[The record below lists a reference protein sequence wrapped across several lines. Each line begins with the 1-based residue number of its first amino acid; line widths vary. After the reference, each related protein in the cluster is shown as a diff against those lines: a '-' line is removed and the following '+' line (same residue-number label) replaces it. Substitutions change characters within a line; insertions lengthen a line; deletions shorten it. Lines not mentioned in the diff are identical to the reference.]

1 MPGVFN
7 ICSSD
12 CYAPGLNVMNYSKV
26 IPERI
31 NSYTNAK
38 SSHRFIRTYDYLTIV
53 RRTNNI
59 EQWIKFFLSGV
70 IVIAETGSETFKK
83 IIELRKI
90 YDECTLIRQ
99 IMSTFAIMHMWTMK
113 IF

>member
-1 MPGVFN
+1 MDQIYRKP
-7 ICSSD
+7 ILYLSD
-12 CYAPGLNVMNYSKV
+12 FFEKNKG
-26 IPERI
+26 
-31 NSYTNAK
+31 SY
-38 SSHRFIRTYDYLTIV
+38 YDYLTIV
-53 RRTNNI
+53 RQTNNI

-70 IVIAETGSETFKK
+70 IEKAEMGSETFKK

-99 IMSTFAIMHMWTMK
+99 IVSTFAIMHMWTMK